1 MRRPRSNSDA
11 AAQETKTTAGAA
23 STLKTSGSLTQRR
36 RSRKTGSGVGVKRS
50 MLETFLRDGP
60 QNGDLVG
67 GLQELRYLV
76 LSSRVE
82 ADGDGMVCLFQCV
95 CAVNVC

>member
-1 MRRPRSNSDA
+1 
-11 AAQETKTTAGAA
+11 
-23 STLKTSGSLTQRR
+23 
-36 RSRKTGSGVGVKRS
+36 